1 MRDSATKLASLITLG
16 LKKDRPS
23 LFYLVYNRGD
33 QGSTGPA
40 YHAPDMLPRFPLIIA
55 DSCYR
60 SCVPNKLAATFAHVL
75 DLSAI
80 VSKARMFCSRVFIG
94 TCLHLLAFDH
104 DCPHVY
110 SMDSALCRHRTQ

>member
-1 MRDSATKLASLITLG
+1 MCDSATKLASLTTLG

-23 LFYLVYNRGD
+23 LFHLVYNRGD

-40 YHAPDMLPRFPLIIA
+40 YHAPGILSRFPLIVI

-60 SCVPNKLAATFAHVL
+60 TCVPIKLGATFAHVL

-94 TCLHLLAFDH
+94 TCLYLLAFDH
-104 DCPHVY
+104 DRPHVY